1 MRRATTAIV
10 GMIAGSL
17 FLLAGCQKNDNPTDA
32 GISGLTTDQQAIQDI
47 IASDSLF
54 TSDAV
59 SLNDGSATL
68 AKSATAIL
76 PGNWGRDIDFNSV
89 NRTVTFQT
97 VDDSTVIATMKTLF
111 SGTVWIRAKY
121 ALTDTARTTIA
132 KPFSES
138 VTRFVRFVKVAKT
151 NVPRLNWR
159 MREISVAQG
168 GTTNAAVT
176 INQVRFFMGTDTLT
190 IADPANYWFRTGMP
204 GGHQMPVFSQT
215 FMQGF
220 RMEVTVTSTSP
231 DSDIVSIHRP
241 YWALGRWQY
250 RAPMAL
256 VSQTDNGDGTFTRV
270 YACSWSGIRIG
281 RHHIFVG
288 VLTRASIFDD
298 QAPFSSHYWGIPF
311 IVQ

>member
-1 MRRATTAIV
+1 MRRATIA
-10 GMIAGSL
+10 IAGIL
-17 FLLAGCQKNDNPTDA
+17 AGALVLAGCQKNDNPV
-32 GISGLTTDQQAIQDI
+32 GSGLSSLTTDQQAIQDI
-47 IASDSLF
+47 ISSDSLF
-54 TSDAV
+54 TSDAT
-59 SLNDGSATL
+59 SLNDGSVTL
-68 AKSATAIL
+68 AKTATAIL
-76 PGNWGRDIDFNSV
+76 PRNWGREIDFNSV

-97 VDDSTVIATMKTLF
+97 VDDSTVIATVKTSF

-121 ALTDTARTTIA
+121 APTDTAFTTVT
-132 KPFSES
+132 KPFSET
-138 VTRFVRFVKVAKT
+138 VTRYVRFVKVANT

-159 MREISVAQG
+159 MREISVAEG
-168 GTTNAAVT
+168 GTTTAAVT

-190 IADPANYWFRTGMP
+190 ISDPANYWFRTGMP
-204 GGHQMPVFSQT
+204 GGHQMPMFSQT

-231 DSDIVSIHRP
+231 DSDIVSVHRP
-241 YWALGRWQY
+241 YWYLGRWQY
-250 RAPMAL
+250 RAPMTL

-270 YACSWSGIRIG
+270 YAASWSGVWSG

-288 VLTRASIFDD
+288 ALTRASIFDD